1 MRVVICVPWR
11 GGDPSREALWD
22 AMRPYME
29 RTGFEVFTGD
39 SDPSLPFNRSE
50 ARNRAAEAAGD
61 WDIACFI
68 DADTYIPPDQLE
80 EAIERVAISRGAA
93 LPYTRFLSMDPMTLA
108 SRERIQTGGANFLI
122 SGDVVVHR
130 ECYDKVGGW
139 DERIS
144 GYGWEDGAFLKMVLA
159 LSTLELVEGTMVGY
173 EHARTVDEEPET
185 VKAKGKPAE
194 TLEYDTDDHEAL
206 ARKVRA
212 YAQGVRAREA
222 VTISEQP

>member
-11 GGDPSREALWD
+11 GGNPSRERLWA

-29 RTGFEVFTGD
+29 RTGYPVYTGD
-39 SDPSLPFNRSE
+39 SDPSRPFNRAE
-50 ARNRAAEAAGD
+50 ARNVAAEAAGD

-80 EAIERVAISRGAA
+80 QAIALVAKSGGAA
-93 LPYTRFLSMDPMTLA
+93 LPYTRFLSMHPDTGET
-108 SRERIQTGGANFLI
+108 RERIMTGGANFLI
-122 SGDVVVHR
+122 SGDVVVAR
-130 ECYDKVGGW
+130 ECFDKVGGW

-159 LSTLELVEGTMVGY
+159 LSTLELVIGTMVGY
-173 EHARTVDEEPET
+173 EHTRTEDEEPE
-185 VKAKGKPAE
+185 VVIARGRPPEAD
-194 TLEYDTDDHEAL
+194 EYDTEEPEAL

-212 YAQGVRAREA
+212 YANARHVAREGA
-222 VTISEQP
+222 TID